1 MTAPWTMPRTSS
13 RHVPATPHLLPVA
26 ILLAAA
32 LVAAALLPPDDPA
45 PGHPPDFSPL
55 RVTSGGE
62 IATGFA
68 VGADRVLTV
77 AHVVDGALKVDGTR
91 ARVLRVDRG
100 ADLALLGVP
109 GIAARAPAVA
119 AAGAGDEVR
128 VVRLR
133 GDRLA
138 SRSVHVRRAIVAHVR
153 APGAERALTRPA
165 LELAAR
171 VEAGD
176 SGAPVLSRSGAL
188 AGVLFAASSRREN
201 TAYAVDASAVAR
213 LLARE

>member
-1 MTAPWTMPRTSS
+1 
-13 RHVPATPHLLPVA
+13 
-26 ILLAAA
+26 
-32 LVAAALLPPDDPA
+32 
-45 PGHPPDFSPL
+45 
-55 RVTSGGE
+55 
-62 IATGFA
+62 
-68 VGADRVLTV
+68 
-77 AHVVDGALKVDGTR
+77 
-91 ARVLRVDRG
+91 VLRVDRG

-153 APGAERALTRPA
+153 APGPERALTRPA

-176 SGAPVLSRSGAL
+176 SGAPVLSRSGAV